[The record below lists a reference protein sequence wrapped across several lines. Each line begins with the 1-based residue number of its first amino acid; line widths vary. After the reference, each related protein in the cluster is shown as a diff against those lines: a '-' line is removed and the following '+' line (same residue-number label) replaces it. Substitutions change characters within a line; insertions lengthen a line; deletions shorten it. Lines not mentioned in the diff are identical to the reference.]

1 MPDIIRLR
9 EVGETIS
16 TIVLLKVCLRGQN
29 YFNSGMFD
37 ATAV

>member
-16 TIVLLKVCLRGQN
+16 TIVLLDVSLRGPS